1 MNNEKVHKIFNLINS
16 ADVVVIDDSPLL
28 QSWDNYPIIDD
39 DAENEI
45 LYFNWTDGEY
55 EYSETITQDDLND
68 AEIINANTIVIHKD
82 TDDEIEI
89 SLYKLIPLTE

>member
-39 DAENEI
+39 DAENEV
-45 LYFNWTDGEY
+45 LFFNWTDGEY
-55 EYSETITQDDLND
+55 EYSETITQDDLDN
-68 AEIINANTIVIHKD
+68 AEIINANTIAIHKD
-82 TDDEIEI
+82 TDDEIKI

>member
-28 QSWDNYPIIDD
+28 QSWDDYPIIDD

-55 EYSETITQDDLND
+55 EYSETITQDDLDN

-82 TDDEIEI
+82 TDVRTAGVTHDTTKEQ
-89 SLYKLIPLTE
+89 T